1 MVALGLSGLIAK
13 QEVLGGGVDG
23 RARWRNL
30 EAVIAGEGGRRITAS
45 LLFVGA

>member
-13 QEVLGGGVDG
+13 QEVWGGVDG
-23 RARWRNL
+23 RARWNL
-30 EAVIAGEGGRRITAS
+30 EAVIAGEGGRRHTAS